1 MPESAF
7 QIVMQAIVYM
17 KPEKQNLNQ
26 IKCPT
31 LWIQPMNQTLNQ
43 ASSLQIDLW
52 ALSFWNEVW

>member
-31 LWIQPMNQTLNQ
+31 LLIQPMNQTLNQ
-43 ASSLQIDLW
+43 ASSLQIDL
-52 ALSFWNEVW
+52 